1 MLADGLVGSVIVA
14 VNVVAFPEIND
25 AGFGV
30 TEMIVESSAFVCN
43 CNDPELPRWVLS
55 PGYMAAIVT
64 ACGAFVEGVYNV
76 AQVPPDE
83 SVHEVSLNVP
93 PALPSPNDMVPDGV
107 VWKYAV
113 SETDTES
120 VTCPPVFT
128 VVEFDTTAVVVLSN
142 VLVEFVDVP
151 LSAIAGNTRFPV
163 NSKNTVSRIIVVFLF
178 FMNDISRGLC

>member
-1 MLADGLVGSVIVA
+1 LSLHDTRPIMLADGLVGSVIVA
-14 VNVVAFPEIND
+14 VNVVGFPEIND

-93 PALPSPNDMVPDGV
+93 SALLSFIDTVPDGV
-107 VWKYAV
+107 AVVCDV
-113 SETDTES
+113 SETDIVSATD
-120 VTCPPVFT
+120 PPEIIAVG
-128 VVEFDTTAVVVLSN
+128 FDVMAVAVLSN
-142 VLVEFVDVP
+142 DVIAKGVDPELVEWEESP
-151 LSAIAGNTRFPV
+151 P
-163 NSKNTVSRIIVVFLF
+163 
-178 FMNDISRGLC
+178 